1 MYKHL
6 IDMFEKRYYK
16 LDETYKKMLL
26 ESGDDNIKAK
36 IKELIEY
43 QETKRKENYMFD
55 YDTWLST
62 VPEEEIGIDE
72 DEMLDDAYDRYI
84 DEQLGIL

>member
-1 MYKHL
+1 
-6 IDMFEKRYYK
+6 
-16 LDETYKKMLL
+16 
-26 ESGDDNIKAK
+26 
-36 IKELIEY
+36 
-43 QETKRKENYMFD
+43 MFD

-62 VPEEEIGIDE
+62 VSEEKNEIDE

>member
-16 LDETYKKMLL
+16 LDETYKQMLL

-43 QETKRKENYMFD
+43 QEMKGKLY
-55 YDTWLST
+55 
-62 VPEEEIGIDE
+62 V
-72 DEMLDDAYDRYI
+72 
-84 DEQLGIL
+84 

>member
-26 ESGDDNIKAK
+26 ESGDDNIKSK

-43 QETKRKENYMFD
+43 QEIKGKLY
-55 YDTWLST
+55 
-62 VPEEEIGIDE
+62 V
-72 DEMLDDAYDRYI
+72 
-84 DEQLGIL
+84 

>member
-16 LDETYKKMLL
+16 LDETYKQMLI
-26 ESGDDNIKAK
+26 ESSDDNIKAK

-43 QETKRKENYMFD
+43 QKMKGKLY
-55 YDTWLST
+55 
-62 VPEEEIGIDE
+62 V
-72 DEMLDDAYDRYI
+72 
-84 DEQLGIL
+84 

>member
-26 ESGDDNIKAK
+26 ESSDDNIKAK

-43 QETKRKENYMFD
+43 QEMKGKLY
-55 YDTWLST
+55 
-62 VPEEEIGIDE
+62 V
-72 DEMLDDAYDRYI
+72 
-84 DEQLGIL
+84 